1 MVFLYSE
8 GILLNCKRRGEQSL
22 NERLVSLLK
31 LCCQICKNHHIG
43 LRRYYLLLSYGSLIR
58 LSCVL
63 TERKIVSLYRA
74 DFMAGEF
81 LLIQTP
87 TAQRTKQRHFFIWRQ
102 GNVLCCRSGLSRL
115 LYTYS
120 IVTIRTFL

>member
-31 LCCQICKNHHIG
+31 LCRFVKNHHIG
-43 LRRYYLLLSYGSLIR
+43 LRRYYLLLSYGSLIG

-74 DFMAGEF
+74 FFIAGEF

-87 TAQRTKQRHFFIWRQ
+87 TAQCTKQRHFFIWRQ